1 MKREKQG
8 QPVNMQILR
17 EISGI
22 TRGASASY
30 EALNEIVKQ
39 ISALPEPQP
48 TEKRIR
54 IWSNPW
60 WGGFILLLLVVYWVG
75 RKLSG
80 LV

>member
-1 MKREKQG
+1 
-8 QPVNMQILR
+8 MQILR

-22 TRGASASY
+22 TRGASAGY

-60 WGGFILLLLVVYWVG
+60 WGWLYSFAVGGLLGWEEVEWVG
-75 RKLSG
+75 VSI
-80 LV
+80 